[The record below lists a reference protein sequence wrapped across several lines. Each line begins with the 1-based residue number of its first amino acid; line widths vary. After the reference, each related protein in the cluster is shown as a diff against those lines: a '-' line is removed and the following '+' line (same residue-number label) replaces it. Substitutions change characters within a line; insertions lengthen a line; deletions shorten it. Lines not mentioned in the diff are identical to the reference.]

1 MPVVGLILHN
11 VLSKYFHTKNNNLG
25 DGKNQ
30 ALFPSKFPGWSRE
43 PKREH
48 RNDFLTRHKICLASA

>member
-30 ALFPSKFPGWSRE
+30 ESFFPSKFHRLVKRAE
-43 PKREH
+43 TRVPKWLFTE
-48 RNDFLTRHKICLASA
+48 AP